1 MTDTKDTDNTGRRPL
16 TLKRADTGTV
26 KQSFSHGRSKQVSVE
41 VKKKKVVVAPGAA
54 PKVARPAAAA
64 PAAESDTKPV
74 AAAAA
79 GAAPAPAPQP
89 TAAQAA
95 VKKSNFSEAELKAR
109 KVAIDAARADQDRR
123 RLEQE
128 AIEEANRRRAEEARR
143 LADEE
148 KRRAEAGVQR
158 PAATDEEDAGG
169 AAAAF
174 RGARGD
180 RPERGERD
188 GPRRD
193 ARSAPPRTGAN
204 SFSGDRGAAPRAPG
218 GVVRVRP
225 DADRPRGPGGPR
237 PGGPGGARPGGPG
250 GAPRPGG
257 FSGDRPRG
265 PGGPGARGPGG
276 GPRPLVPL
284 DTDDLTPLSELG
296 GRVKRV
302 KPSGDDAPGGSEVR
316 PARKDEPKRRQ
327 GRLTVSAAL
336 GDDDEKQRSYAAVK
350 RARERERDRRMK
362 MAGGAGEKVSREV
375 VLPESITVA
384 DLANR
389 MSERQA
395 DVVKFMMQQGEL
407 VRSTD
412 VLDAD
417 TAQLIVEEF
426 GHTVKRVAESDV
438 EIGLEGH
445 DDVDDHLEGRA
456 PVVTVMGHVDHGKTS
471 LLDAL
476 RQTDVV
482 SGEAGGITQHI
493 GAYQVQLKTGEKITF
508 LDTPGHA
515 AFSSMRARG
524 ANATDI
530 VVLVVAADDGVMPQT
545 IEAIQHAKAANA
557 PIIVAVNKIDKH
569 DARPDNVLTQLL
581 QYDVQVE
588 AMGGQ
593 TPAVFV
599 SALKKTGLDEL
610 TETISALAEIL
621 ELKANPDRD
630 ADGVVIESK
639 LDKGRGP
646 VATVLVKR
654 GTLRRGDIIVAGG
667 QWGRV
672 KALSNE
678 RGQQVEDARPAT
690 PVEVLGL
697 DGAPDPG
704 DQMVVVDSEAR
715 AREIT
720 DYRLRTKRNKTGTST
735 RTGTSLDQ
743 MLARLKEG
751 GSASTGGLKE
761 ATFLVKG
768 DVQGSVEAITQ
779 SLEKLSTEEVRARV
793 VLGAVG
799 GISESDVQLAIS
811 ANSPIIAFNVRA
823 NKQAR
828 DLAEREGVEI
838 RYYSIIYNLIDD
850 VKNTLSGMLAPE
862 RRETFLGYAEILQV
876 FSISKAGKVA
886 GCRVSEGIV
895 RRGSGVRLLRDNVV
909 IHEGTLSTLKRFK
922 DEVLEVKQGMECG
935 MAFANYQDIREGDQ
949 IECFQVELIERRLA

>member
-1 MTDTKDTDNTGRRPL
+1 MTDTKDSDNTGRRPL
-16 TLKRADTGTV
+16 TLKRADAGTV
-26 KQSFSHGRSKQVSVE
+26 KQSFSHGRSKNVVVE
-41 VKKKKVVVAPGAA
+41 TKKKRVVVTPGANPKVVRPE
-54 PKVARPAAAA
+54 PEKVIERPSQQLT
-64 PAAESDTKPV
+64 PAQEAI
-74 AAAAA
+74 
-79 GAAPAPAPQP
+79 Q
-89 TAAQAA
+89 
-95 VKKSNFSEAELKAR
+95 KSGLSEAELKAR
-109 KVAIDAARADQDRR
+109 QAAIALRRADEERR
-123 RLEQE
+123 RAEQE
-128 AIEEANRRRAEEARR
+128 AIDEANKRRAEEAKR
-143 LADEE
+143 LAEEE
-148 KRRAEAGVQR
+148 KRRLEAGAAR
-158 PAATDEEDAGG
+158 PAEPEEDAGDG
-169 AAAAF
+169 GRCDRGVRPD
-174 RGARGD
+174 RGAPREARG
-180 RPERGERD
+180 
-188 GPRRD
+188 
-193 ARSAPPRTGAN
+193 APPRSGAGG
-204 SFSGDRGAAPRAPG
+204 FSGDRTAAPRGPG
-218 GVVRVRP
+218 GAVRVRP
-225 DADRPRGPGGPR
+225 DAGPRGPGGPR
-237 PGGPGGARPGGPG
+237 PPGGPG
-250 GAPRPGG
+250 GAARPGG

-265 PGGPGARGPGG
+265 PGGPPGRGPAG

-302 KPSGDDAPGGSEVR
+302 KTSGDDAPGGSEVR

-327 GRLTVSAAL
+327 GRLTISAAL
-336 GDDDEKQRSYAAVK
+336 GDDEEKQRSYAAVK
-350 RARERERDRRMK
+350 RARERERDRRLK

-438 EIGLEGH
+438 EIGLDGL
-445 DDVDDHLEGRA
+445 DDHDEHLEPRP

-530 VVLVVAADDGVMPQT
+530 VILVVAADDGVMPQT
-545 IEAIQHAKAANA
+545 IEAIQHAKSAGA
-557 PIIVAVNKIDKH
+557 PIIVAVNKVDKH
-569 DARPDNVLTQLL
+569 DAKPENVLTQLL

-593 TPAVFV
+593 TPAVNV

-610 TETISALAEIL
+610 TATISALAEIL

-646 VATVLVKR
+646 VATVLVRR
-654 GTLRRGDIIVAGG
+654 GTLKRGDIVVAGA

-672 KALSNE
+672 KALNNE
-678 RGQQVEDARPAT
+678 RGQLVDTALPAT

-704 DQMVVVDSEAR
+704 DQFVVVDSEAR

-720 DYRLRTKRNKTGTST
+720 DYRVRTKRNKSGPTA
-735 RTGTSLDQ
+735 RPGTSLDQ

-751 GSASTGGLKE
+751 GTAAGGGLKE

-779 SLEKLSTEEVRARV
+779 SLEKLSTDEVRARV

-811 ANSPIIAFNVRA
+811 AGTPIIAFNVRA

-876 FSISKAGKVA
+876 FNISKAGKVA
-886 GCRVSEGIV
+886 GCRVSEGLV

-922 DEVLEVKQGMECG
+922 DEVPEVKQGMECG
-935 MAFANYQDIREGDQ
+935 MAFTNYQDIREGDQ
-949 IECFQVELIERRLA
+949 IECFQVELIERRLE

>member
-1 MTDTKDTDNTGRRPL
+1 MSDTNNPDNTGRRPL
-16 TLKRADTGTV
+16 TIKPRSDTGTV

-41 VKKKKVVVAPGAA
+41 VKKKKVVLAPGAT

-64 PAAESDTKPV
+64 PVAAPVEAEKKPV
-74 AAAAA
+74 AA
-79 GAAPAPAPQP
+79 APQP
-89 TAAQAA
+89 TAAQEA
-95 VKKSNFSEAELKAR
+95 VQKSNFSEAELKAR
-109 KVAIDAARADQDRR
+109 KIAIDAARADQERR
-123 RLEQE
+123 KIEQE
-128 AIEEANRRRAEEARR
+128 AIEEANRRRADEARR
-143 LADEE
+143 MADEE
-148 KRRAEAGVQR
+148 KRRAEAGVTHPQ
-158 PAATDEEDAGG
+158 AAPEEDDAGG
-169 AAAAF
+169 GRF
-174 RGARGD
+174 SRGD
-180 RPERGERD
+180 RGGADRGDFR
-188 GPRRD
+188 GGG
-193 ARSAPPRTGAN
+193 RSTAAPRTGAT
-204 SFSGDRGAAPRAPG
+204 SFSGDRAGAPRGPG
-218 GVVRVRP
+218 GAVRVRP
-225 DADRPRGPGGPR
+225 DAAPRGPGGPR
-237 PGGPGGARPGGPG
+237 PPGGPG
-250 GAPRPGG
+250 GAGPRPGG
-257 FSGDRPRG
+257 FSGDRGPPRPGGPGGAGRG

-276 GPRPLVPL
+276 GPRPLAPL

-302 KPSGDDAPGGSEVR
+302 KTSGDDAPAGGEVR

-327 GRLTVSAAL
+327 GRLTISAAL
-336 GDDDEKQRSYAAVK
+336 GDDEDKQRSYAAVK
-350 RARERERDRRMK
+350 RARERERERRLK
-362 MAGGAGEKVSREV
+362 MAGGSEKVSREV

-438 EIGLEGH
+438 EIGLDGVT
-445 DDVDDHLEGRA
+445 DKDDHLESRP

-530 VVLVVAADDGVMPQT
+530 VILVVAADDGVMPQT
-545 IEAIQHAKAANA
+545 IEAIQHAKAAGA

-569 DARPDNVLTQLL
+569 DAKPENVLTQLL

-588 AMGGQ
+588 AMGGE

-610 TETISALAEIL
+610 TATISALAEIL

-654 GTLRRGDIIVAGG
+654 GTLKRGDIVVAGA

-672 KALSNE
+672 KALNNE
-678 RGQQVEDARPAT
+678 RGQLVDVALPAT

-704 DQMVVVDSEAR
+704 DQLVVVDSEAR

-720 DYRLRTKRNKTGTST
+720 DYRVRTKRNKTGPSA
-735 RTGTSLDQ
+735 RAGTSLEQ
-743 MLARLKEG
+743 MLSRLKEG
-751 GSASTGGLKE
+751 GGAAGGGLKE
-761 ATFLVKG
+761 ASFLVKG

-779 SLEKLSTEEVRARV
+779 SLEKLSTDEVRARV

-811 ANSPIIAFNVRA
+811 AGTPIIAFNVRA

-828 DLAEREGVEI
+828 ELAEREGVEI

-850 VKNTLSGMLAPE
+850 VKNTLSGMLPPE
-862 RRETFLGYAEILQV
+862 RRETFLGYAEILQI
-876 FSISKAGKVA
+876 FNISKAGKVA

-909 IHEGTLSTLKRFK
+909 IHEGTLSVLKRFK
-922 DEVLEVKQGMECG
+922 DEVPEVKQGMECG

-949 IECFQVELIERRLA
+949 IECFQVELIERKLD

>member
-1 MTDTKDTDNTGRRPL
+1 MTDTKDSDNTGRRPL
-16 TLKRADTGTV
+16 TLKRADAGTV
-26 KQSFSHGRSKQVSVE
+26 KQSFSHGRSKNVVVE
-41 VKKKKVVVAPGAA
+41 TKKKRVVVTPGANPKVVRPE
-54 PKVARPAAAA
+54 PEKVIERPSQQLT
-64 PAAESDTKPV
+64 PAQEAI
-74 AAAAA
+74 
-79 GAAPAPAPQP
+79 Q
-89 TAAQAA
+89 
-95 VKKSNFSEAELKAR
+95 KSGLSEAELKAR
-109 KVAIDAARADQDRR
+109 QAAIALRRADEERR
-123 RLEQE
+123 RAEQE
-128 AIEEANRRRAEEARR
+128 AIDEANKRRAEEAKR
-143 LADEE
+143 LAEEE
-148 KRRAEAGVQR
+148 KRRLEAGAAR
-158 PAATDEEDAGG
+158 PAEPEEDAGDG
-169 AAAAF
+169 GRF
-174 RGARGD
+174 DRGVRPDRGAPREARG
-180 RPERGERD
+180 
-188 GPRRD
+188 
-193 ARSAPPRTGAN
+193 APPRSGAGG
-204 SFSGDRGAAPRAPG
+204 FSGDRTAAPRGPG
-218 GVVRVRP
+218 GAVRVRP
-225 DADRPRGPGGPR
+225 DAGPRGPGGPR
-237 PGGPGGARPGGPG
+237 PPGGPG
-250 GAPRPGG
+250 GAARPGG

-265 PGGPGARGPGG
+265 PGGPPGRGPAG

-302 KPSGDDAPGGSEVR
+302 KTSGDDAPGGSEVR

-327 GRLTVSAAL
+327 GRLTISAAL
-336 GDDDEKQRSYAAVK
+336 GDDEEKQRSYAAVK
-350 RARERERDRRMK
+350 RARERERDRRLK

-438 EIGLEGH
+438 EIGLDGL
-445 DDVDDHLEGRA
+445 DDHDEHLEPRP

-530 VVLVVAADDGVMPQT
+530 VILVVAADDGVMPQT
-545 IEAIQHAKAANA
+545 IEAIQHAKSAGA

-569 DARPDNVLTQLL
+569 DAKPENVLTQLL

-593 TPAVFV
+593 TPAVNV

-610 TETISALAEIL
+610 TATISALAEIL

-646 VATVLVKR
+646 VATVLVRR
-654 GTLRRGDIIVAGG
+654 GTLKRGDIVVAGA

-672 KALSNE
+672 KALNNE
-678 RGQQVEDARPAT
+678 RGQLVDTALPAT

-704 DQMVVVDSEAR
+704 DQFVVVDSEAR

-720 DYRLRTKRNKTGTST
+720 DYRVRTKRNKSGPTA
-735 RTGTSLDQ
+735 RPGTSLDQ

-751 GSASTGGLKE
+751 GTAAGGGLKE

-779 SLEKLSTEEVRARV
+779 SLEKLSTDEVRARV

-811 ANSPIIAFNVRA
+811 AGTPIIAFNVRA

-876 FSISKAGKVA
+876 FNISKAGKVA
-886 GCRVSEGIV
+886 GCRVSEGLV

-922 DEVLEVKQGMECG
+922 DEVPEVKQGMECG
-935 MAFANYQDIREGDQ
+935 MAFTNYQDIREGDQ
-949 IECFQVELIERRLA
+949 IECFQVELIERRLE